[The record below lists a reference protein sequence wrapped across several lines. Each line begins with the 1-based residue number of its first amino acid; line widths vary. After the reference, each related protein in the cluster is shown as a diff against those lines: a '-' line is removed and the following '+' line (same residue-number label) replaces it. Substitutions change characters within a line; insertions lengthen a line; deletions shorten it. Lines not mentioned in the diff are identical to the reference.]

1 MKPCLAVLLSGL
13 DQRTSSRPESVRQ
26 TRFAAARDDGRSW
39 LVARSAATVLA
50 WLVLLPS
57 VGLAEHQGKVQ
68 ILLLGDSATEASIP
82 RKIAPQEAQFE
93 EVVRLLLAAEGD
105 LPPTNVINS
114 GLSGE
119 FIRRLLDSGRYDR
132 AVAKLPGLDYIF
144 IRYGGND
151 FAKRENVEANFPKD
165 YRELLARLRHDH
177 PAAMLIP
184 TTNIPWG
191 TDLEDE
197 TTWSK
202 RSNKLVRQV
211 AAEEKLACFDLYPR
225 YAAEQAKGSNML
237 NYRRFPLAKIP
248 EKLRELANPYVV
260 DAKGKNPFVV
270 VLDNR
275 LDAHFGNL
283 PGWFSDRHPN
293 LAGYRV
299 IADETARFLA
309 PIMREKSRKR

>member
-1 MKPCLAVLLSGL
+1 MMTQEHCRRRWAARGAV
-13 DQRTSSRPESVRQ
+13 
-26 TRFAAARDDGRSW
+26 AAALM
-39 LVARSAATVLA
+39 LVPVFA
-50 WLVLLPS
+50 
-57 VGLAEHQGKVQ
+57 LAEDQGKVQ

-82 RKIAPQEAQFE
+82 KKFAPDEAQFE
-93 EVVRLLLAAEGD
+93 DVVRILLAAEEN

-151 FAKRENVEANFPKD
+151 YAKREDFATNFPKD
-165 YRELLARLRHDH
+165 YRELIARLRNDH
-177 PAAMLIP
+177 PTAMLIP

-191 TDLEDE
+191 TDLENE
-197 TTWSK
+197 RAWPK
-202 RSNKLVRQV
+202 VSNKLVRRV
-211 AAEEKLACFDLYPR
+211 AVEEKLTCFELYPR
-225 YAAEQAKGSNML
+225 YAAEQAKGPNML

-248 EKLRELANPYVV
+248 AKYHELAKPYVV
-260 DAKGKNPFVV
+260 EQKGRDPYVV

-275 LDAHFGNL
+275 LDAHFGGL
-283 PGWFSDRHPN
+283 GGWFGDRHPN

-299 IADETARFLA
+299 IADETAKFLV
-309 PIMREKSRKR
+309 PIMRARSRK

>member
-1 MKPCLAVLLSGL
+1 MLTQGNCWYPL
-13 DQRTSSRPESVRQ
+13 
-26 TRFAAARDDGRSW
+26 AARG
-39 LVARSAATVLA
+39 AALA
-50 WLVLLPS
+50 ALVLLPAFAR
-57 VGLAEHQGKVQ
+57 AEYQGKVQ

-82 RKIAPQEAQFE
+82 RKIAPEEAQFE
-93 EVVRLLLAAEGD
+93 DVIRILLAAEED

-114 GLSGE
+114 GVSGE

-132 AVAKLPGLDYIF
+132 AVAKLPGLDYIL

-151 FAKRENVEANFPKD
+151 HAKREDFAVNFPKD
-165 YRELLARLRHDH
+165 YRELIARLRHDH

-197 TTWSK
+197 GSWPK
-202 RSNKLVRQV
+202 VANELVRRM
-211 AAEEKLACFDLYPR
+211 AAEEKLTCFELYPR
-225 YAAEQAKGSNML
+225 YAAEQAKGPNML

-248 EKLRELANPYVV
+248 AKFHELAKPYVV
-260 DAKGKNPFVV
+260 EQKGRDPYVV

-275 LDAHFGNL
+275 LDAHFASLG
-283 PGWFSDRHPN
+283 GWFGDRHPN

-299 IADETARFLA
+299 IADETVKFLV
-309 PIMREKSRKR
+309 PIMRARSRK

>member
-1 MKPCLAVLLSGL
+1 MLTPVGC
-13 DQRTSSRPESVRQ
+13 RRPFV
-26 TRFAAARDDGRSW
+26 G
-39 LVARSAATVLA
+39 SAAVALA
-50 WLVLLPS
+50 ALVLLP
-57 VGLAEHQGKVQ
+57 LPARAEHEGKVQ
-68 ILLLGDSATEASIP
+68 ILLLGDSATESSIP
-82 RKIAPQEAQFE
+82 RKVAPQEAQFE
-93 EVVRLLLAAEGD
+93 DVVRILLAAEGD

-151 FAKRENVEANFPKD
+151 YNKREDFPVNFPKD
-165 YRELLARLRHDH
+165 YHELIARLRRDH

-191 TDLEDE
+191 TDLEAEDV
-197 TTWSK
+197 WPK
-202 RSNKLVRQV
+202 ISNRLVRQV
-211 AAEEKLACFDLYPR
+211 AAEEKLTCFDLYPR
-225 YAAEQAKGSNML
+225 YAAEQAKGPNML

-248 EKLRELANPYVV
+248 EKLREVAKPYLMEGR
-260 DAKGKNPFVV
+260 GKEPYVV

-275 LDAHFGNL
+275 LDAHFGHIE
-283 PGWFSDRHPN
+283 GWFGDRHPN

-299 IADETARFLA
+299 IADETAKFLA
-309 PIMREKSRKR
+309 PIMRQRGRK

>member
-1 MKPCLAVLLSGL
+1 MKP
-13 DQRTSSRPESVRQ
+13 
-26 TRFAAARDDGRSW
+26 
-39 LVARSAATVLA
+39 LVAA
-50 WLVLLPS
+50 LLPGANRGALAAL
-57 VGLAEHQGKVQ
+57 VCLMLLPNLGRAEHEGKVQ

-93 EVVRLLLAAEGD
+93 DVVRILLAAEGD

-151 FAKRENVEANFPKD
+151 FKKRENFEVNFPKD
-165 YRELLARLRHDH
+165 YHELLARLRRDH
-177 PAAMLIP
+177 PAAVLFP

-197 TTWSK
+197 TAWPK
-202 RSNKLVRQV
+202 QANKLVRQV
-211 AAEEKLACFDLYPR
+211 AAEEKLTCLDLYPR
-225 YAAEQAKGSNML
+225 YAAEQAKGPNML

-248 EKLRELANPYVV
+248 EKLREVARPYVV
-260 DAKGKNPFVV
+260 DPKGSDPLVV

-275 LDAHFGNL
+275 LDAHFGSL
-283 PGWFSDRHPN
+283 DGWFGDRHPN

-299 IADETARFLA
+299 IADETAKFLA
-309 PIMREKSRKR
+309 PMMREKSQKR

>member
-1 MKPCLAVLLSGL
+1 M
-13 DQRTSSRPESVRQ
+13 RPS
-26 TRFAAARDDGRSW
+26 AAA
-39 LVARSAATVLA
+39 LCLLATALA
-50 WLVLLPS
+50 MPGNS
-57 VGLAEHQGKVQ
+57 RAEHDGKIQ

-82 RKIAPQEAQFE
+82 RKFAPKEAQFE
-93 EVVRLLLAAEGD
+93 DVVRLLLAAEGG
-105 LPPTNVINS
+105 LPPTNVINL

-151 FAKRENVEANFPKD
+151 FSKREEFPVNFPKD
-165 YRELLARLRHDH
+165 YRELIARLRHDH
-177 PAAMLIP
+177 PCAMLIP

-191 TDLEDE
+191 TDLKAEN
-197 TTWSK
+197 TWPK
-202 RSNKLVRQV
+202 ISNIIVMQV
-211 AAEEKLACFDLYPR
+211 AVEEKLTCFDLYPR
-225 YAAEQAKGSNML
+225 YAAEQAKGPNML

-248 EKLRELANPYVV
+248 EKLHEIAKPYAVEE
-260 DAKGKNPFVV
+260 KGRGPVVV

-283 PGWFSDRHPN
+283 EGWFSDRHPN

-299 IADETARFLA
+299 IADETAKFLA
-309 PIMREKSRKR
+309 PIIRDRCHWSGTPSPRRQPIQPQGAGKEPVR

>member
-1 MKPCLAVLLSGL
+1 MLTPVGC
-13 DQRTSSRPESVRQ
+13 RRPFV
-26 TRFAAARDDGRSW
+26 G
-39 LVARSAATVLA
+39 SAAVALA
-50 WLVLLPS
+50 ALVLLP
-57 VGLAEHQGKVQ
+57 LPARAEHEGKVQ
-68 ILLLGDSATEASIP
+68 ILLLGDSATESSIP
-82 RKIAPQEAQFE
+82 RKVAPQEAQFE
-93 EVVRLLLAAEGD
+93 DVVRILLAAEGD

-151 FAKRENVEANFPKD
+151 YNKREDFPVNFPKD
-165 YRELLARLRHDH
+165 YHELIARLRRDH

-191 TDLEDE
+191 TDLEAEDV
-197 TTWSK
+197 WPK
-202 RSNKLVRQV
+202 ISNRLVRQV
-211 AAEEKLACFDLYPR
+211 AAEEKLPCCALYPR
-225 YAAEQAKGSNML
+225 YAAEQAKGPNML

-248 EKLRELANPYVV
+248 EKLREVAKPYLMEGR
-260 DAKGKNPFVV
+260 GKEPYVV

-275 LDAHFGNL
+275 LDAHFGHIE
-283 PGWFSDRHPN
+283 GWFGDRHPN

-299 IADETARFLA
+299 IADETAKFLA
-309 PIMREKSRKR
+309 PIMRQRGRK

>member
-1 MKPCLAVLLSGL
+1 MGRRGGSERWV
-13 DQRTSSRPESVRQ
+13 SVRG
-26 TRFAAARDDGRSW
+26 AAA
-39 LVARSAATVLA
+39 VAILALLPTLA
-50 WLVLLPS
+50 WGVH
-57 VGLAEHQGKVQ
+57 EGKVQ

-82 RKIAPQEAQFE
+82 RKMAPQEPQFE
-93 EVVRLLLAAEGD
+93 EVLRILLAAEGD

-114 GLSGE
+114 GVSGE

-132 AVAKLPGLDYIF
+132 AVAKLPGLDYVF

-151 FAKRENVEANFPKD
+151 YAKRENFAENFPKD
-165 YRELLARLRHDH
+165 YRELLARLRRDH

-197 TTWSK
+197 TAWPK
-202 RSNKLVRQV
+202 RTNEIIRGL
-211 AAEEKLACFDLYPR
+211 AAEEKLAFLDLYPR
-225 YAAEQAKGSNML
+225 YAAEQAKGPNML

-248 EKLRELANPYVV
+248 EKLREVARPYAVYQ
-260 DAKGKNPFVV
+260 KGREPFVV

-275 LDAHFGNL
+275 LDAHFGSL
-283 PGWFSDRHPN
+283 DGWFSDRHPN

-299 IADETARFLA
+299 IADETAKFLA
-309 PIMREKSRKR
+309 PIMRQRRARETRSGGGEGG